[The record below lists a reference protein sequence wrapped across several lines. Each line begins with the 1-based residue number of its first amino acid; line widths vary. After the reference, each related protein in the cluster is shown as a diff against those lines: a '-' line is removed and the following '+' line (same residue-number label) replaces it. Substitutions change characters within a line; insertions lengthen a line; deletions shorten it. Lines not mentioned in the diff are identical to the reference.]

1 MMQIICRIKT
11 ERGLLGGG
19 LLFFSFITIL
29 FFGQCKPKAEGTGI
43 RYKKS
48 FQAATLSDSSFVSDV
63 RCIRYT
69 SGVFLISDY
78 NRGQVLALNR
88 EFRVVKEYGQ
98 AGTGPGEIIGALG
111 VYSNVEN
118 LYCVNQAAQTIE
130 VFNINSGIHQL
141 SIRLPTE
148 ILGTT
153 LNTRFFEQDGIFFLA
168 APASGRLVA
177 AFDRDSRVRFKFGE
191 LIPFETAFETMIRN
205 SSFVFRVAGG
215 KTVVVSD
222 NVPELRFFDSSGNQE
237 RKVDLSFIEPVK
249 QRLHFR
255 SHAPKRANSFFNLF
269 EDVYY
274 QDGLL
279 YLLAIGGK
287 EKPTCNEVVILSF
300 DENGVKLGIVVKL
313 DGAWYTAMAV
323 DDSRNMLVYNSTAD
337 QLEFYTLLPD

>member
-1 MMQIICRIKT
+1 M
-11 ERGLLGGG
+11 
-19 LLFFSFITIL
+19 
-29 FFGQCKPKAEGTGI
+29 
-43 RYKKS
+43 
-48 FQAATLSDSSFVSDV
+48 
-63 RCIRYT
+63 
-69 SGVFLISDY
+69 
-78 NRGQVLALNR
+78 
-88 EFRVVKEYGQ
+88 
-98 AGTGPGEIIGALG
+98 
-111 VYSNVEN
+111 
-118 LYCVNQAAQTIE
+118 NQAAQTIE

-177 AFDRDSRVRFKFGE
+177 AFDGDSRVRFKFGE

-205 SSFVFRVAGG
+205 SSFVFRVTGG

-249 QRLHFR
+249 QRLHFS
-255 SHAPKRANSFFNLF
+255 SHAPKRANSFLNLF

-274 QDGLL
+274 HDGLL

-313 DGAWYTAMAV
+313 DGAWYSAIAV
-323 DDSRNMLVYNSTAD
+323 DDSRNMMVYNSTAD